1 MNELELLSDLN
12 KVIIRLLKWNETL
25 HDWIEDG
32 FTLDLIGEIKESSNL
47 RLEDLE
53 IISVVKEVISR

>member
-1 MNELELLSDLN
+1 LNELELLSDLN